1 MNNSQASFRLGLL
14 AAAVALAGAAQAATV
29 NLPAELPPFGKDK
42 PLAVPNIS
50 QQTLPN
56 GLQVWVVPRNGIP
69 RVDFVLAVRGAGF
82 SADAADAPGRA
93 KLLAGLLSEGTT
105 QRSSKQIAEA
115 AQAMGGSVGAGA
127 SNDGISVYGNALA
140 SHAGA
145 MARLLAEVARQPAFP
160 QGEVQLA
167 KTNAL
172 QGLKASSTQPSFRA
186 AKALDGAIYGNHA
199 YGRTQET
206 EAAITT
212 VTAEGLRA
220 EHARRFRPDRALL
233 VITGRIDS
241 AAALKLAREA
251 FGDWQASGDAVPEVA
266 PPAATAPVQR
276 LLLERPGS
284 VQATLR
290 LGRPGMA
297 ASGDEQ
303 VALRLTSTV
312 IGTGFSSR
320 LNQNLREEK
329 GYTYGARAVGVALLL
344 AQVLVQPAGEARAD
358 DGAGQAQRH
367 LLVAAGGHAGAA
379 QAQRGLHAA
388 RPFQQQALH
397 RRGRGGGRHFG
408 HRVAAGLP
416 VAEGLAGQLQRRSRV
431 DAAGDDQQRPV
442 WAEAPRMLGAQAFG
456 CDGGDGRLGLLRAA
470 VGVVAVDGAVQR
482 LGGAEGWLRAAGLE
496 ALQRIGLGELHLALG
511 EGRLAGNFGQ
521 QPGHGA
527 GMRGQGIAIDAD
539 AVVAGTG
546 ADGAAHGLG
555 GLGDLLGA
563 ALGRAFRQQ
572 ARQQLGAARCV
583 RGVGTEAGAA
593 HGQHEVHARDAI
605 ARHDPHLQAVGQ
617 RLLADV
623 GHGQRLVLAEGR
635 QLGGQVD
642 GGGLRGAGE
651 GDSGGQEAEAEGSL
665 GVVHGEGSGIKVG
678 KPAWRQ
684 RRPGP
689 GRPAW
694 RRACG
699 R

>member
-329 GYTYGARAVGVALLL
+329 GYTYGARAGGQSWRVGGAITGGADVRNEVTAAAMTEYVKEYRRIGAEPVPEAEL
-344 AQVLVQPAGEARAD
+344 AMNKRYMAGSYLVST
-358 DGAGQAQRH
+358 
-367 LLVAAGGHAGAA
+367 
-379 QAQRGLHAA
+379 
-388 RPFQQQALH
+388 
-397 RRGRGGGRHFG
+397 
-408 HRVAAGLP
+408 
-416 VAEGLAGQLQRRSRV
+416 QLQGSV
-431 DAAGDDQQRPV
+431 
-442 WAEAPRMLGAQAFG
+442 
-456 CDGGDGRLGLLRAA
+456 
-470 VGVVAVDGAVQR
+470 
-482 LGGAEGWLRAAGLE
+482 
-496 ALQRIGLGELHLALG
+496 
-511 EGRLAGNFGQ
+511 
-521 QPGHGA
+521 
-527 GMRGQGIAIDAD
+527 
-539 AVVAGTG
+539 
-546 ADGAAHGLG
+546 
-555 GLGDLLGA
+555 
-563 ALGRAFRQQ
+563 
-572 ARQQLGAARCV
+572 
-583 RGVGTEAGAA
+583 
-593 HGQHEVHARDAI
+593 
-605 ARHDPHLQAVGQ
+605 
-617 RLLADV
+617 
-623 GHGQRLVLAEGR
+623 GR
-635 QLGGQVD
+635 QLASNWLV
-642 GGGLRGAGE
+642 GLPADFLGKFVPALQKVSAAEVQAIGKKYFNPDEQSWVVVGDPTKIAEQLKGFGE
-651 GDSGGQEAEAEGSL
+651 FTT
-665 GVVHGEGSGIKVG
+665 V
-678 KPAWRQ
+678 KP
-684 RRPGP
+684 
-689 GRPAW
+689 
-694 RRACG
+694 
-699 R
+699 